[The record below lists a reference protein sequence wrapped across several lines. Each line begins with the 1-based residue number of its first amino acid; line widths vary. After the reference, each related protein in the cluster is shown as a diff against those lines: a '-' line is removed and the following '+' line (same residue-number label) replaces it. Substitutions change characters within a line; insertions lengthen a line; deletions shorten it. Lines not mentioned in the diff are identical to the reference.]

1 MGSEPGSSR
10 QPGGETMS
18 CTRRG
23 FLKTIGAAM
32 VGLGLTRMEPLRAFA
47 ASSVNSTGTAELG
60 GPASGPYSID
70 ALRARAVVAA
80 RFAGDDSLA
89 TELQDVCC
97 WAPAATALR
106 RRPMD
111 VQTRSAER
119 FFQDFP
125 GGDQLAQIMVQ
136 TNNTSWRAPR
146 FRVDPDSLVEQH
158 YDQLQRR
165 QGSVRALIIEPE
177 ELQSSASKADLG
189 LMLDRQTGE
198 RLAASVDRAEPMWAA
213 LSIFSGMMLDP
224 TDDLSKRLTPRLSLS
239 RANDRAIARTATIRY
254 SQIVIGAVQRA
265 VWADQL
271 QGANPATPL
280 VQLSAAGLL
289 PIGEEDGR
297 LLLLRIA
304 GRSQRL
310 TGYQTGSV

>member
-1 MGSEPGSSR
+1 
-10 QPGGETMS
+10 
-18 CTRRG
+18 
-23 FLKTIGAAM
+23 M

-47 ASSVNSTGTAELG
+47 ASSVSSTGTAELG
-60 GPASGPYSID
+60 GPASGPYSIN

-80 RFAGDDSLA
+80 RFAGDVSLA

-111 VQTRSAER
+111 VQTRAAAQ

-158 YDQLQRR
+158 YSQLQRR
-165 QGSVRALIIEPE
+165 QGSVRALVIEPE
-177 ELQSSASKADLG
+177 ELQSSGGKADLG

-198 RLAASVDRAEPMWAA
+198 RLAASVDRAEPMWAG
-213 LSIFSGMMLDP
+213 LSVFSGMMLDP
-224 TDDLSKRLTPRLSLS
+224 TNDLSKRLTPRLSLS
-239 RANDRAIARTATIRY
+239 RAHDRALARTATVKY
-254 SQIVIGAVQRA
+254 GQIVIGAVQRA

-271 QGANPATPL
+271 NGANPATPL
-280 VQLSAAGLL
+280 LQLSSGGLL
-289 PIGEEDGR
+289 PMGEEDGR
-297 LLLLRIA
+297 FLLLRIA
-304 GRSQRL
+304 GHRNRL

>member
-1 MGSEPGSSR
+1 
-10 QPGGETMS
+10 
-18 CTRRG
+18 
-23 FLKTIGAAM
+23 M

-47 ASSVNSTGTAELG
+47 ASSVSSTGAAELG

-80 RFAGDDSLA
+80 RFAGDVSLA

-111 VQTRSAER
+111 VQTRAAER

-146 FRVDPDSLVEQH
+146 FRVDPDSLIEQH
-158 YDQLQRR
+158 YSQLQRR
-165 QGSVRALIIEPE
+165 QGSVRALVIEPE
-177 ELQSSASKADLG
+177 ELPSSASKADLG

-213 LSIFSGMMLDP
+213 LSVFSGMMLDP
-224 TDDLSKRLTPRLSLS
+224 TDDLSRRLKPRLSLS
-239 RANDRAIARTATIRY
+239 RAHDRALARTATVKY
-254 SQIVIGAVQRA
+254 GQIVIGAVQRA
-265 VWADQL
+265 IWADQL
-271 QGANPATPL
+271 NGANPATPL
-280 VQLSAAGLL
+280 LQLSSGGLL
-289 PIGEEDGR
+289 PMGEEGGR
-297 LLLLRIA
+297 FLLLRIA
-304 GRSQRL
+304 GHRNRL

>member
-1 MGSEPGSSR
+1 
-10 QPGGETMS
+10 
-18 CTRRG
+18 
-23 FLKTIGAAM
+23 M
-32 VGLGLTRMEPLRAFA
+32 VGLGITRMAPLRTFA
-47 ASSVNSTGTAELG
+47 ASSVNSTGAAELG

-70 ALRARAVVAA
+70 ALRARAVAAA
-80 RFAGDDSLA
+80 RFAGEDSLA

-111 VQTRSAER
+111 VQTRSAEQ

-125 GGDQLAQIMVQ
+125 GGDQLARIMVQ

-146 FRVDPDSLVEQH
+146 FRVDADSLVEQH

-165 QGSVRALIIEPE
+165 QGSVRALVIEPE
-177 ELQSSASKADLG
+177 ELQSSANKADLG

-213 LSIFSGMMLDP
+213 LSVFSGMMLDP

-239 RANDRAIARTATIRY
+239 RAHDRALARTATIRY

-271 QGANPATPL
+271 HGANAAAPL
-280 VQLSAAGLL
+280 VQLSAGGLL
-289 PIGEEDGR
+289 PMGEENGR
-297 LLLLRIA
+297 FLLLRIV

-310 TGYQTGSV
+310 TGYRTGSI

>member
-1 MGSEPGSSR
+1 
-10 QPGGETMS
+10 
-18 CTRRG
+18 
-23 FLKTIGAAM
+23 M

-47 ASSVNSTGTAELG
+47 ASSVSSTGAAELG

-80 RFAGDDSLA
+80 RFAGDVSLA

-111 VQTRSAER
+111 VQTRAAER

-146 FRVDPDSLVEQH
+146 FRVDPDSLIEQH
-158 YDQLQRR
+158 YSQLQRR
-165 QGSVRALIIEPE
+165 QGSIRALVIEPE
-177 ELQSSASKADLG
+177 ELPGSASKADLG
-189 LMLDRQTGE
+189 LMLDRPTGE

-213 LSIFSGMMLDP
+213 LSVFSGMMLDP
-224 TDDLSKRLTPRLSLS
+224 TDDLSKRLKPRLSLS
-239 RANDRAIARTATIRY
+239 RAHDRALARTATVKY
-254 SQIVIGAVQRA
+254 GQIVIGAVQRA

-271 QGANPATPL
+271 NGANPATPL
-280 VQLSAAGLL
+280 LQLSSGGLL
-289 PIGEEDGR
+289 PMGEEGGR
-297 LLLLRIA
+297 FLLLRIA
-304 GRSQRL
+304 GHRNRL

>member
-1 MGSEPGSSR
+1 
-10 QPGGETMS
+10 
-18 CTRRG
+18 
-23 FLKTIGAAM
+23 M
-32 VGLGLTRMEPLRAFA
+32 VGLGITRMAPLRTFA
-47 ASSVNSTGTAELG
+47 ASSVNSTGAAELG

-70 ALRARAVVAA
+70 ALRSRAVIAA
-80 RFAGDDSLA
+80 RLAGDESLA
-89 TELQDVCC
+89 AELQDICC

-111 VQTRSAER
+111 VQTHGAEQ

-146 FRVDPDSLVEQH
+146 FRVDPDSLIEQH

-165 QGSVRALIIEPE
+165 QGSVRALVIEPQE
-177 ELQSSASKADLG
+177 FQSSAKKADLG

-213 LSIFSGMMLDP
+213 LSVFSGMMLDP
-224 TDDLSKRLTPRLSLS
+224 TDDLSKRLMPRLSLN
-239 RANDRAIARTATIRY
+239 RANDRALARTATVKY
-254 SQIVIGAVQRA
+254 TQIVIGAVQRA
-265 VWADQL
+265 IWADQL
-271 QGANPATPL
+271 NGANPATPL
-280 VQLSAAGLL
+280 VQLSSAGLL

-297 LLLLRIA
+297 FLLLRI
-304 GRSQRL
+304 GGQSHRL
-310 TGYQTGSV
+310 TGYRTGSI